1 MSGRCVLPDRVFERP
16 DWTMVR
22 KGASR
27 CCICTFAFLMF
38 VCCQPVSGKLTVFV
52 SPAGDDS
59 MEGGREAPLATIE
72 EALTRVRGKADER
85 EIVLLSGI
93 HRVRQPLELR
103 ERDSGLPGRPLRIRG
118 EGEVCLSSY
127 LDLPAAG
134 WSKVTEASDLSR
146 LRDSGVGER
155 LMRFRFHDVDRPK
168 LGGMSPRGI
177 AAGRKLGVPPAMLY
191 LADNRMRLARWPN
204 AGNIRVSRVTG
215 GKQGEGRGDNGVAI
229 DQILHIHST
238 RPDQWRTSAGI
249 WINGFW
255 ANSSGWG
262 CARIEKVSA
271 KGKEITIGGHA
282 INRGMAENVDFP
294 GVFFENVFEE
304 LDEPYEYFID
314 EARGL
319 VFFLPPA
326 NDLNWASFA
335 RLSWS
340 QRPVINIEKARY
352 IEMSGFRVEGTR
364 GDGVVV
370 RDALNIQIGNVTVRN
385 CGGDGLVLDGRD
397 IRVNGVIVE
406 DVGGRGMVI
415 EGGDSVT
422 LKASGNM
429 VINSKLV
436 ATGWWSPSW
445 NPAMEMVGVGHQ
457 VRDCIFSD
465 LPHMALQFS
474 GNNFLIEGCWFHRA
488 CRNPSQ
494 MGAVYARLGNDPHMR
509 GTVIRSNLF
518 QDIGCLDEEPGG
530 AIYLA
535 DGTAGVSI
543 TGNVF
548 HRVGAGEKS
557 QAVIIE
563 GGSHVNV
570 ENNSFIDCAVPLGL
584 HFIPSQNRGSGRMAS
599 WRNLLT
605 SDATRKHL
613 LRYPAL
619 QDFFSEDRSFP
630 NTNTFT
636 GNRISNSRVKLVA
649 TKGYFVSGGPEE
661 RLKVGDNVLSGALSG
676 ISFDSSGR
684 PIIPGR
690 RPWRSVSL
698 AKP

>member
-1 MSGRCVLPDRVFERP
+1 MSRRCGLVDRLFEQPDSI
-16 DWTMVR
+16 MVR
-22 KGASR
+22 GLTLR
-27 CCICTFAFLMF
+27 CRVSIFALLML
-38 VCCQPVSGKLTVFV
+38 VCCQQARGGVTVFV
-52 SPAGDDS
+52 SPVGDDS
-59 MEGGREAPLATIE
+59 MPGNRETPLATIE
-72 EALTRVRGKADER
+72 EALMRLRGKADER
-85 EIVLLSGI
+85 EIVLLSGT
-93 HRVRQPLELR
+93 HRIRQTVELR
-103 ERDSGLPGRPLRIRG
+103 ERDSGVPGRPLRIRG

-146 LRDSGVGER
+146 VEGSRVGER

-177 AAGRKLGVPPAMLY
+177 AAGSKLEVPPAMLY

-204 AGNIRVSRVTG
+204 IGSIRVSRITG
-215 GKQGEGRGDNGVAI
+215 GMQDGVDAGVGI
-229 DQILHIHST
+229 GQILHIHSN
-238 RPDQWRTSAGI
+238 RPEQWRTSAGI

-255 ANSSGWG
+255 GNSSGWG
-262 CARIEKVSA
+262 CARVEKVSA
-271 KGKEITIGGHA
+271 KGNEITIDGYA
-282 INRGMAENVDFP
+282 INRGIAEAVDCPEF
-294 GVFFENVFEE
+294 FFENVFEE

-340 QRPVINIEKARY
+340 QRPVINIETARY

-370 RDALNIQIGNVTVRN
+370 KDGLNIQIENVTVKN

-397 IRVNGVIVE
+397 IRVKGVIVE

-415 EGGDSVT
+415 EGGDFVT

-429 VINSKLV
+429 VVNSKFV
-436 ATGWWSPSW
+436 ATGWWRPSW
-445 NPAMEMVGVGHQ
+445 CPAMELVGVGHQ

-488 CRNPSQ
+488 CRNPQ
-494 MGAVYARLGNDPHMR
+494 KMGAVYARLGNYPHMR
-509 GTVIRSNLF
+509 GTVIRGNLF

-535 DGTAGVSI
+535 DGSAGVSI

-548 HRVGAGEKS
+548 HRVGAGEKC

-563 GGSHVNV
+563 GGSHVRV

-584 HFIPSQNRGSGRMAS
+584 HFGDSQNGGSGRMAS

-605 SDATRKHL
+605 SDATRKHM

-619 QDFFSEDRSFP
+619 LDFFSEDRSFP
-630 NTNTFT
+630 NTNSFT
-636 GNRISNSRVKLVA
+636 GNRIANSRVILVA
-649 TKGYFVSGGPEE
+649 GKGYLVSGGPEE
-661 RLKVGDNVLSGALSG
+661 RLKVGGNVLSGALSG
-676 ISFDSSGR
+676 LSFDSSGR